1 MGFRGVGVGFR
12 LFFRPARRMD
22 RHCIHGKHN
31 EPGLQERECA
41 MKRAC
46 RGLLGLIGFLRACRS
61 YRVLWVLCV
70 CLVYCVLWVGLVKSS
85 EFRLSTDVGYT
96 FNRAS
101 C

>member
-46 RGLLGLIGFLRACRS
+46 RGLLGLIGFFEGLQ
-61 YRVLWVLCV
+61 VLSGSLGFVCV
-70 CLVYCVLWVGLVKSS
+70 CVFGLLCFVGWFS
-85 EFRLSTDVGYT
+85 EV
-96 FNRAS
+96 
-101 C
+101 